1 MLPRGPL
8 RKGTNNFSIRTGPKT
23 KHVIQP
29 LTSNGIHTQSGQDG
43 LARFPMDAKSLD
55 MGLKE
60 ADFLSTTNGYG
71 PTFSRKSSQRM
82 GVPGLSASMDT
93 GSMDSP
99 SLGSDSV
106 MINPGTNSM
115 EARTQNVESLGDDLE
130 SPDFA
135 GGRKKKRGPRPGGA
149 EKGGRGLRHFSM
161 KVCEKVE
168 SKGRTTYNEVADE
181 LVAEFTN
188 GDSLLPSP
196 DQQPYDEKNIR
207 RRVYDAFN
215 VLMAMDIISKE
226 KKEIQWK
233 GLPSTEIDDIESL
246 KAEHMQGRGRIEK
259 KAAYLKDLEEQIV
272 GIQNLIERN
281 ESLFQG
287 TGSVPANGVAL
298 PFILV
303 QTRPHATV
311 EVEISEDMQL
321 VHFDFNSTPFELH
334 DDAYVLKAMRFNN
347 VPNNMHEGGD
357 GQGIIKSEYVEEENM
372 DTQYPPHM
380 QYASPCRN
388 STAQYQQLGCLPGKY
403 SNSLPLPGIL
413 KARVKQEY
421 HT

>member
-1 MLPRGPL
+1 MA
-8 RKGTNNFSIRTGPKT
+8 
-23 KHVIQP
+23 Q
-29 LTSNGIHTQSGQDG
+29 
-43 LARFPMDAKSLD
+43 A
-55 MGLKE
+55 
-60 ADFLSTTNGYG
+60 LS
-71 PTFSRKSSQRM
+71 
-82 GVPGLSASMDT
+82 VSMDS

-99 SLGSDSV
+99 SLGSDSI
-106 MINPGTNSM
+106 MIHPGTNSA
-115 EARTQNVESLGDDLE
+115 EARTQYVESLGDDLE
-130 SPDFA
+130 SPDYA
-135 GGRKKKRGPRPGGA
+135 GARKKKRGPRFGGG

-188 GDSLLPSP
+188 GENMLVSP
-196 DQQPYDEKNIR
+196 DQQQYDEKNIR
-207 RRVYDAFN
+207 RRVYDALN

-233 GLPSTEIDDIESL
+233 GLPSTEIDDIEPL
-246 KAEHMQGRGRIEK
+246 KTEHMQVRGRIEK

-281 ESLFQG
+281 ESQ
-287 TGSVPANGVAL
+287 SVPVNGVAL

-334 DDAYVLKAMRFNN
+334 DDAYVLKAMKFCDN
-347 VPNNMHEGGD
+347 PKSMGPD
-357 GQGIIKSEYVEEENM
+357 IAGQLQLEYGNSVSEEEN
-372 DTQYPPHM
+372 TASLFQRNTHHSSPHT
-380 QYASPCRN
+380 N
-388 STAQYQQLGCLPGKY
+388 SAGQYQIGPLPGK
-403 SNSLPLPGIL
+403 SSTSLPLPGIL
-413 KARVKQEY
+413 KARVKHENY
-421 HT
+421 T